1 MEMWFPVLIALLLTY
16 LLTID
21 EDDTWPFT

>member
-1 MEMWFPVLIALLLTY
+1 MEVWFPVLIALLLTY